1 MKLWVPAFRGLTAAG
16 VILGGVV
23 LGSAAISIPLATPA
37 AAQAAAIVVE
47 GNRRVE
53 AETIRSY
60 FRPGPGERL
69 DAAKIDEALKA
80 LYATGLFQDVRISQA
95 GGRLIVTVVEA
106 PVINRIA
113 FEGNKR
119 IKDEQLNAEIQSK
132 PRGTFSRAMVQAD
145 VQRIVDIYRRA
156 GRYDVRVEPK
166 IIDLPNNR
174 VDLVF
179 EINDGGKTAVK
190 EINFIGNRAYSGWR
204 LRDVI
209 KTTQS
214 NILSFLKNSDI
225 YDPDRLEADR
235 DLLRRFYLKQ
245 GFADARI
252 VAAQAEFDPGQRG
265 FIITFTIDEGELYR
279 FGSVEVQSNVRDV
292 DPGSLRARLKTRA
305 GDKYNAEAIEKTTE
319 DLTIEMSKRGYAF
332 AQVRPRGDRNY
343 EAHLINIVYVVEE
356 GPRAYIERINV
367 RGNTRTRD
375 YVIRREFDIAEGD
388 AYNKVLVDR
397 AERRLKNLGFF
408 KTVRITNEPGSS
420 PDRVVL
426 NVDVEEQP
434 TGEFSVS
441 GGYST
446 SDGFIAE
453 VSIGERNLLGRG
465 QYAKASVQ
473 YGQYAKGFTVSFA
486 EPYFLD
492 YRLALGLDIFAKQ
505 TLPYSY
511 QSYGSETY
519 GFGTRL
525 GLPLR
530 EDLGVQLRYSLYRQ
544 SLTLSNTLTN
554 CNNINPDF
562 VTTFPTPNVVGTT
575 PALTPPAG
583 AAQTDCFADG
593 EASLAVKQTVLN
605 GPAWISLVGY
615 SLIYNTLDQNKNP
628 TSGML
633 LEFKQDVA
641 GLGGNVNFVKSAVD
655 VRFYHEVIP
664 DLIAIF
670 RAQGG
675 VLNAW
680 GGQQVRM
687 LDQFFGG
694 PWLVRGFAPNG
705 FGPRDTTPGTTM
717 DNVGGAM
724 YWGATV
730 ELQTPIPNLPKDFG
744 LRFAVFADA
753 GNVWN
758 YQGPT
763 FFPAFG
769 QSIQLQDT
777 NASTVRSAV
786 GAGII
791 WDSPFGPLRVDY
803 AVALSKQSYDV
814 VQQFR
819 FGGGTKF

>member
-1 MKLWVPAFRGLTAAG
+1 MKPGHAYRRICCVGPILCGWLIVAAPVGLRA
-16 VILGGVV
+16 
-23 LGSAAISIPLATPA
+23 A

-166 IIDLPNNR
+166 VIELPNNR

-375 YVIRREFDIAEGD
+375 YVIRREFDIAESD

-408 KTVRITNEPGSS
+408 KTVKITNEPGSS

-426 NVDVEEQP
+426 NVDVEEQL
-434 TGEFSVS
+434 TGDFQIS

-446 SDGFIAE
+446 ANGLIAE
-453 VSIGERNLLGRG
+453 VSIAEHNLLGGG
-465 QYAKASVQ
+465 QYAKASVA
-473 YGQYAKGFTVSFA
+473 YGQYMKGFDLAFV
-486 EPYFLD
+486 EPYFAGN
-492 YRLALGLDIFAKQ
+492 RVSLGLDVFGRQ
-505 TLPYSY
+505 TTANSY

-519 GFGTRL
+519 GMSVSL
-525 GLPLR
+525 GAPLT
-530 EDLGVQLRYSLYRQ
+530 ETLGVQGRYAIYNQSISLDP
-544 SLTLSNTLTN
+544 SLMDCSPG
-554 CNNINPDF
+554 NP
-562 VTTFPTPNVVGTT
+562 
-575 PALTPPAG
+575 PPRCYAN
-583 AAQTDCFADG
+583 G
-593 EASLAVKQTVLN
+593 EASVPVKQAAAN
-605 GPAWISLVGY
+605 GPAWVSAVG
-615 SLIYNTLDQNKNP
+615 STLSYDTRDNRKNP
-628 TSGML
+628 TSGIHA
-633 LEFKQDVA
+633 EVKQDLAGVGGDVKFFRTTGDVRYYREVAPDVTGMARVGAGSVA
-641 GLGGNVNFVKSAVD
+641 G
-655 VRFYHEVIP
+655 
-664 DLIAIF
+664 
-670 RAQGG
+670 
-675 VLNAW
+675 W
-680 GGQQVRM
+680 GGEPVP
-687 LDQFFGG
+687 LLNSFFGG
-694 PWLVRGFAPNG
+694 PQMVRGFAVNG
-705 FGPRDTTPGTTM
+705 FGPRDLTAGTSM
-717 DNVGGAM
+717 DNVGGNKYFVTSA
-724 YWGATV
+724 
-730 ELQTPIPNLPKDFG
+730 ELQSRVPYLPSEFG
-744 LRFAVFADA
+744 LKFAVFADA
-753 GNVWN
+753 GTVWG
-758 YQGPT
+758 YGGPT
-763 FFPAFG
+763 YFPSFG
-769 QSIQLQDT
+769 QSVQAAD
-777 NASTVRSAV
+777 STFIRSSV
-786 GAGII
+786 GMGLV
-791 WDSPFGPLRVDY
+791 WDSPVGPLRVDY
-803 AVALSKQSYDV
+803 AVPISKKSYDV
-814 VQQFR
+814 TQPFR
-819 FGGGTKF
+819 FGLGAF